1 LVLDTEITAEQ
12 RDYLQTAKT
21 SADSLLSIINDIL
34 DFSKI
39 EAGKLVIDPI
49 PFALRDWLY
58 SSLKPLT
65 LRAHDKGLEL
75 LVRMAPGEP
84 AMVIGD
90 PSRLRQIL
98 TNLVGNAIKFTDT
111 GEVEVMV
118 DIEPLTA
125 DACWLHLAVRD
136 TGIGIPPEQHQRIL
150 EPFTQ
155 ADGSM
160 TRRYGGTG
168 LGLAITRQLVGQM
181 AGRL

>member
-1 LVLDTEITAEQ
+1 
-12 RDYLQTAKT
+12 
-21 SADSLLSIINDIL
+21 
-34 DFSKI
+34 
-39 EAGKLVIDPI
+39 
-49 PFALRDWLY
+49 
-58 SSLKPLT
+58 
-65 LRAHDKGLEL
+65 
-75 LVRMAPGEP
+75 
-84 AMVIGD
+84 MVIGD